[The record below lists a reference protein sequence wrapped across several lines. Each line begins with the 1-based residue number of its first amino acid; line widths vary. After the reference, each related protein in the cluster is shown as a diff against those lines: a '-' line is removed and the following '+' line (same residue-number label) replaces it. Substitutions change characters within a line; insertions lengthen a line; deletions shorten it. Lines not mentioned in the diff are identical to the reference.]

1 MSEKSDSGS
10 SREFPVNKKEAIHAI
25 NRLYDRRMFSPS
37 VSGHYDFHNYGYW
50 LPNTR
55 TRRAASE
62 NLMDEVLSFL
72 PRKEGTILDVACGKG
87 ATTRHLLKYYSPE
100 QVTGIN
106 ISKKQLQMCRVNAP
120 GCKFLLMDATELAF
134 GDNYFD
140 NIICV
145 EAAMHFNTREKFL
158 CAAWRVLRPGGR
170 LVLSDTLHQ
179 KPTRAEAMI
188 IPAVNYVKSREEYK
202 NLYARAGFEE
212 INIVDATQEC
222 WGQFYKHR
230 MRLLRKKLFNE
241 KIDWLTF
248 NRAVNRLRHRNW
260 WVRSYLLVC
269 ARKPML

>member
-1 MSEKSDSGS
+1 MVAEEGKDVSP
-10 SREFPVNKKEAIHAI
+10 RQTVAAI
-25 NRLYDRRMFSPS
+25 NRWYDRHMYAPWASKFYDGS
-37 VSGHYDFHNYGYW
+37 DFHNYGYW
-50 LPNTR
+50 DSDTR
-55 TRRAASE
+55 APKAASE
-62 NLMDEVLSFL
+62 NLMEQLLSFIPL
-72 PRKEGTILDVACGKG
+72 KKGRILDVACGKG
-87 ATTRHLLKYYSPE
+87 ATTRYLLTYYSPE
-100 QVTGIN
+100 RVTGIN